1 MPDPSSSNRP
11 VSSGRS
17 HRSVSFA
24 LVALIA
30 ATLSACNPPPKT
42 ERARATRAS
51 STQAIPTASPAA
63 PPGSRRIPTIPYAS
77 TRLAPGT
84 LDPHFGV
91 RGVVTHHNAGGGGG
105 NENGEAVAVDAQGR
119 IVVAGYSTNANGA
132 LVMTVWRFMP
142 SGALDPSF
150 NGTGFATHNGGG
162 GANASDQAVASSI
175 VIDSNGRIL
184 VAGYSIAANIWG
196 MAMWRLTDSG
206 SFDTSFGLAADK
218 GMVRFPAP
226 QSGGTS
232 VALNP
237 NGHIRTVGFTWN
249 GFNWDTALWRYG
261 PNGAFDAGL
270 GYIYDNRSAGS
281 SSDAVSEDIAVDV
294 AFDPSNRI
302 VLTGYRTN
310 ADGNQDMSVLRFD
323 DDGVPDSAF
332 GTNGMIT
339 HGNAAGGN
347 GNDVGRAIAFANGGK
362 IVIAG
367 WSPRGSV
374 DTNADMAIW
383 RFNSDGTLDT
393 SFNGSGFVTHHGAAG
408 GNATDWGRA
417 VAIDNGGRTV
427 VAGQSANAAGNADLA
442 VWRYKN
448 DGTLDTLFGGRG
460 WIVHAGAAGGSNAN
474 DAGRG
479 LAIDASQ
486 RLVVVGRSTNASGN
500 LDLAVW
506 RIIP

>member
-1 MPDPSSSNRP
+1 MRALSPNRFT
-11 VSSGRS
+11 STLRS
-17 HRSVSFA
+17 LRAYSLCGGF
-24 LVALIA
+24 IA
-30 ATLSACNPPPKT
+30 TAMLAACSPAHNP
-42 ERARATRAS
+42 ERARASRPLRA
-51 STQAIPTASPAA
+51 QAAPVAAPAA
-63 PPGSRRIPTIPYAS
+63 PPGSRRIPTTPYPAA
-77 TRLAPGT
+77 RLMPGT
-84 LDPHFGV
+84 LDPHFGAG
-91 RGVVTHHNAGGGGG
+91 GVTTHHNAGGGGG
-105 NENGEAVAVDAQGR
+105 NENGEAVAIDAQGR

-142 SGALDPSF
+142 SGALDTSF
-150 NGTGFATHNGGG
+150 NGTGYATHNGGG
-162 GANASDQAVASSI
+162 GASASDQAIASSI
-175 VIDSNGRIL
+175 VIDGNGRIL

-196 MAMWRLTDSG
+196 MAMWRLLPNG
-206 SFDTSFGLAADK
+206 NFDTGFGLAADN

-232 VALNP
+232 AALNP
-237 NGHIRTVGFTWN
+237 DGHIRVAGFTWN
-249 GFNWDTALWRYG
+249 GYNWDTAMWRYG
-261 PNGAFDAGL
+261 PDGAFDIGL
-270 GYIYDNRSAGS
+270 GYIYDNRSAG
-281 SSDAVSEDIAVDV
+281 AVFEATSEDIAVDI

-302 VLTGYRTN
+302 LLTGYRTN
-310 ADGNQDMSVLRFD
+310 AEGNQDMSVIRFS
-323 DDGVPDSAF
+323 DDGVPDSSF
-332 GTNGMIT
+332 GDNGMVT

-347 GNDVGRAIAFANGGK
+347 GNDVGRAIAFAGGGK

-383 RFNSDGTLDT
+383 RFNANGTLDT

-408 GNATDWGRA
+408 GNDTDWGRA
-417 VAIDNGGRTV
+417 VAIDSAGRTV
-427 VAGQSANAAGNADLA
+427 VAGQSANAAGNADMA

-448 DGTLDTLFGGRG
+448 DGTLDTVFGGRG

-479 LAIDASQ
+479 LAIDGSQ

>member
-1 MPDPSSSNRP
+1 MRRPSSNRP
-11 VSSGRS
+11 VSFRRPLRFRSLSVAFAVAAMLAACSPPQNAERTNASRALRAQAAPIGR
-17 HRSVSFA
+17 A
-24 LVALIA
+24 
-30 ATLSACNPPPKT
+30 
-42 ERARATRAS
+42 
-51 STQAIPTASPAA
+51 AA
-63 PPGSRRIPTIPYAS
+63 PPGSRRIPTIPYPS

-105 NENGEAVAVDAQGR
+105 NENGEAVAIDAQGR

-132 LVMTVWRFMP
+132 LVMTVWRFIP
-142 SGALDPSF
+142 SGALDTEF
-150 NGTGFATHNGGG
+150 NGSGYAIHTGGG
-162 GANASDQAVASSI
+162 GASASDQAVASSI
-175 VIDSNGRIL
+175 VVDGSGRIL

-196 MAMWRLTDSG
+196 MAMWRLLPDG
-206 SFDTSFGLAADK
+206 NFDTSFGQLGDG

-232 VALNP
+232 AALNP

-249 GFNWDTALWRYG
+249 GYNWDTAMWRYG
-261 PNGAFDAGL
+261 PDGAFDAGL
-270 GYIYDNRSAGS
+270 GYIYDNRSAG
-281 SSDAVSEDIAVDV
+281 AVFEATSEDIAVDI

-310 ADGNQDMSVLRFD
+310 ADGNQDMSVIRYD
-323 DDGVPDSAF
+323 DDGIPDSGF
-332 GTNGMIT
+332 GDNGMIT

-347 GNDVGRAIAFANGGK
+347 GNDVGRAIAFASGGK

-367 WSPRGSV
+367 WSPRGSG

-383 RFNSDGTLDT
+383 RFNPNGTLDT

-408 GNATDWGRA
+408 GNDTDWGRA
-417 VAIDNGGRTV
+417 VVIDSGGRTI

-448 DGTLDTLFGGRG
+448 DGTLDTAFGGSG

-479 LAIDASQ
+479 IAIDASQ
-486 RLVVVGRSTNASGN
+486 RLVVVGRSANANGD